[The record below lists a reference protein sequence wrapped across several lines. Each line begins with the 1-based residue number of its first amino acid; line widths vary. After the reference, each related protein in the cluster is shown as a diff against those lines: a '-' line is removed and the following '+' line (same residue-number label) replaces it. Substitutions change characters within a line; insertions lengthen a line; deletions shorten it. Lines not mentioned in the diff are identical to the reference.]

1 MELTEADTIVK
12 LMFHHYNHGMDEVLA
27 KRLFRQVAE
36 ALNIMHS
43 KRCVHLDIRPENVL
57 LIKDE
62 DKQLVAKLGDFED
75 VIHYHINE
83 IVICTDGE
91 VGTKTYQAPEV
102 RKANDEQPYDPMAT
116 DIYSLGIVLFLLLTY
131 DFDAVFNEKLSF
143 PRNFLLRIP
152 KKLSPEAQHLLKN
165 MLNSHPLRR
174 LKTNQ
179 ILKHPFLR

>member
-1 MELTEADTIVK
+1 MELAEADTIVK
-12 LMFHHYNHGMDEVLA
+12 LMLYHYNHGMDEVLA
-27 KRLFRQVAE
+27 KILFRQVAE
-36 ALNIMHS
+36 ALNFMHS
-43 KRCVHLDIRPENVL
+43 KRCVHLGIKPENVL
-57 LIKDE
+57 LI
-62 DKQLVAKLGDFED
+62 KLGDFED
-75 VIHYHINE
+75 VIHHHINE
-83 IVICTDGE
+83 IVTCTDGE

-116 DIYSLGIVLFLLLTY
+116 DIYNLRIVLFFLLTY
-131 DFDAVFNEKLSF
+131 DFDAVFYEKISF

-165 MLNSHPLRR
+165 MLNSHSLRR